1 MGVIWGRGFK
11 GRGEEWG
18 GGEAALRC
26 MGASVLIRVDIL
38 PPPTRPPT
46 PEPPSPDL
54 FLGRWDVESVLVRV
68 DTPLGPEMVPDLAPV
83 ARAREQDLN
92 AVQRYQVGG
101 C

>member
-1 MGVIWGRGFK
+1 M
-11 GRGEEWG
+11 
-18 GGEAALRC
+18 
-26 MGASVLIRVDIL
+26 
-38 PPPTRPPT
+38 
-46 PEPPSPDL
+46 
-54 FLGRWDVESVLVRV
+54 ESVLVRV